1 LDTLSERNRL
11 PEYPVPFAHPLEFPP
26 SGTTIGIL
34 SLDSEWP
41 DPLTGCPGYAR
52 PAGLAITL
60 EVGAEVEARLGAY
73 SLTRDGASS
82 GGSEA
87 KLDACGFDASSYVN
101 PEAAAQQRA
110 RDILHGFGAVVM
122 IPRAPLE
129 RDARYTV
136 SMTVNGQQYKWSFS
150 TVP

>member
-1 LDTLSERNRL
+1 M
-11 PEYPVPFAHPLEFPP
+11 EFPP

-41 DPLTGCPGYAR
+41 DPLSGCPGYAR

-73 SLTRDGASS
+73 SFTRDGPSS
-82 GGSEA
+82 AGSGA
-87 KLDACGFDASSYVN
+87 KLEACGFDASSYVN
-101 PEAAAQQRA
+101 PEAGAQQRA

-129 RDARYTV
+129 RGASYTV